1 MESANDGQDETDRLP
16 WLETADNEFV
26 DRPSIM
32 RIVPLILA
40 GLIAVALVVFGYVVV
55 SQPAK
60 PAGDG
65 QLIAAQEGDYKV
77 KPTEPGGRTIEGEG
91 DMALA
96 TTEGKGVKD
105 AKIDLNQLPETP
117 VIGGGKGAGAG
128 AGAVGASAGG
138 AAGGSL
144 VQIGSFPDAATA
156 NAAWSRAAKRFAYL
170 APLGH
175 SVERAEVNGRTMH
188 RLRINA
194 GSASAASELCGK
206 LQVAGEACFVPKL

>member
-1 MESANDGQDETDRLP
+1 MESANDGKDETDRLP
-16 WLETADNEFV
+16 WLETADDEFV

-40 GLIAVALVVFGYVVV
+40 GLVAVALIVFGYVIV
-55 SQPAK
+55 SQPTK

-77 KPTEPGGRTIEGEG
+77 KPAEPGGRKIEGEG
-91 DMALA
+91 DMAFA
-96 TTEGKGVKD
+96 TTEGKGAKD
-105 AKIDLNQLPETP
+105 AKVDLKQVPETP
-117 VIGGGKGAGAG
+117 VIGGGGGG
-128 AGAVGASAGG
+128 GGGASSAS
-138 AAGGSL
+138 GGSL
-144 VQIGSFPDAATA
+144 VQIGSFPDAASA
-156 NAAWSRAAKRFAYL
+156 NAAWARASKRFAYL

-194 GSASAASELCGK
+194 GSATAASELCGK